1 MDRRIART
9 KKAIK
14 DAFALLLS
22 QKNVNEI
29 TITDIAET
37 ANINRKTFYS
47 YYSGIYEVIDE
58 IEDEIAIIFEDAIKN
73 EDMHDFLKNPHKV
86 LNHLNSLM
94 SQNLTFYENLLN
106 MKGDSSLNTK
116 IVGKIKDQIVQE
128 FLKDFPDK
136 DPEKVDIIV
145 NFIFSGIVQAF
156 GIWFTADRKMPLAE
170 LQKTLADFTFK
181 GVNGMVGK
189 I

>member
-47 YYSGIYEVIDE
+47 YYTGADEVIDE
-58 IEDEIAIIFEDAIKN
+58 ILCGN
-73 EDMHDFLKNPHKV
+73 
-86 LNHLNSLM
+86 
-94 SQNLTFYENLLN
+94 
-106 MKGDSSLNTK
+106 
-116 IVGKIKDQIVQE
+116 
-128 FLKDFPDK
+128 
-136 DPEKVDIIV
+136 
-145 NFIFSGIVQAF
+145 
-156 GIWFTADRKMPLAE
+156 
-170 LQKTLADFTFK
+170 
-181 GVNGMVGK
+181 
-189 I
+189 